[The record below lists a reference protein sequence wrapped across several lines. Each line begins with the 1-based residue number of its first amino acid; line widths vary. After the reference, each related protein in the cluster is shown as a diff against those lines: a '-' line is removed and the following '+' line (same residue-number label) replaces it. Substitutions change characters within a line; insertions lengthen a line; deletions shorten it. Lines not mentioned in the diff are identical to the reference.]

1 MAQRILVVEES
12 RTVAAA
18 LRRPLVGAGFKV
30 DEAAPEEALSL
41 LEVGVHAL
49 AIVRPDASGGIPVVD
64 LLKKADPTLPVVLV
78 FPDEDEAEA
87 GAGALVA
94 DGLLVGPLV
103 APVVVSCCRAMSRLR
118 AQAKRIVEL
127 ERAKPSVKGLQDYEF
142 FKKLLLMEVKR
153 SRRYRYPVS
162 LALVA
167 VDRWKEAAAKLDRR
181 SRAALLSDLLGVV
194 AGAVRDID
202 LPILYSEDRFLV
214 FMPHTRGDGAQQV
227 SSRIV
232 SRVRARK
239 GPVPVTVSAG
249 VSTFEGEGTVS
260 FSALTKAA
268 AEALSRA
275 QAAGGDQ
282 AARASGA
289 RKRERISI
297 G

>member
-1 MAQRILVVEES
+1 MAQRVLVVEES

-18 LRRPLVGAGFKV
+18 LRRPLERAGFKV
-30 DEAAPEEALSL
+30 DESAPEEALSML
-41 LEVGVHAL
+41 DVGVHAL
-49 AIVRPDASGGIPVVD
+49 AIVRPEASGGIPVVD

-87 GAGALVA
+87 GADALVA
-94 DGLLVGPLV
+94 DGLLVGPLIG
-103 APVVVSCCRAMSRLR
+103 PVVVSCCRSMSRLR
-118 AQAKRIVEL
+118 AQAMRIAEL

-153 SRRYRYPVS
+153 SRRYRYPIS
-162 LALVA
+162 MALVA
-167 VDRWKEAAAKLDRR
+167 VDRWKEVAAKLDRR
-181 SRAALLSDLLGVV
+181 SRAALLSDLLRVV

-202 LPILYSEDRFLV
+202 LPIIYSEDRFLV

-239 GPVPVTVSAG
+239 GAVAVTVSAG
-249 VSTFEGEGTVS
+249 VSTFEGEGAVS

-268 AEALSRA
+268 AGALAHA
-275 QAAGGDQ
+275 QATGGDQ
-282 AARASGA
+282 SVRAGGA
-289 RKRERISI
+289 RKRERVSI